1 MKRQFRRCPSML
13 QFRTMPHWGR
23 GYGFLTPLRALKCNQ
38 SLHPTGTAKNHH
50 LPSNLPKVRTFQT
63 TSSGGYGVYD
73 FEYHLNFQIFKRVN
87 GITTQL

>member
-1 MKRQFRRCPSML
+1 MKRQFQAPVSML
-13 QFRTMPHWGR
+13 QFHTMPHWGR
-23 GYGFLTPLRALKCNQ
+23 GYGILTPLRALKCNQ

-50 LPSNLPKVRTFQT
+50 LPSNSPKVRTFQT
-63 TSSGGYGVYD
+63 TTLGGYGVYD